1 MTEQERIERFET
13 AYNRIDRRM
22 GEIIGDDG
30 HGNRHR
36 TFASKVRIAA
46 NRYRRFGKFVDFLL
60 EIGDLRNALIH
71 NRTGDN
77 LYMATPSE
85 KTVTELERIEQ
96 AMFSPERVDRKFQRP
111 VTILT
116 PAQTLAE
123 AFALIRDDGYSR
135 YPVYGDDG
143 FIGLATANGFARWVA
158 GQFAG
163 GQVEFDPTTVTI
175 ETILEMDH
183 RKDLVVFISRDALVD
198 DVVQIFADRKPLEAV
213 IITENGRMHEKPLG
227 LVSAMDIAGLE

>member
-22 GEIIGDDG
+22 GEMIDDEA
-30 HGNRHR
+30 HASRHR

-46 NRYRRFGKFVDFLL
+46 NRYRRFGKYVDFLL

-71 NRTGDN
+71 NRTGDD

-85 KTVTELERIEQ
+85 KTVAELERIEQ
-96 AMFSPERVDRKFQRP
+96 AMFSPERVDQKFQRP
-111 VTILT
+111 VTILMPT
-116 PAQTLAE
+116 QTLAE

-135 YPVYGDDG
+135 YPVYDDNG

-158 GQFAG
+158 GQFKG
-163 GQVEFDPTTVTI
+163 GQIAFDPATVTI
-175 ETILEMDH
+175 ETILELDH
-183 RKDLVVFISRDALVD
+183 RKDLVVFVARDALVD
-198 DVVQIFADRKPLEAV
+198 DVAQTFADRKPLEAV
-213 IITENGRMHEKPLG
+213 IITEHGRMHEKPLG
-227 LVSAMDIAGLE
+227 LISAMDVAGME